1 MAPSVYRRLVTTST
15 RACDAS
21 ATSALAGVNQAQ
33 QDLDADDDRA
43 PIRRQSGQLSQLED
57 AGASTAPDE

>member
-43 PIRRQSGQLSQLED
+43 PIRRQSG
-57 AGASTAPDE
+57 